1 MDSFQTEEQ
10 QPQQLQKPQQLQTS
24 TLIVPSAPP
33 IEDVFRQNALHLQ
46 SIEELNNNL
55 IMLKNIIL
63 QVESLLDIANLT
75 LEARTRYFNHLQYC
89 VAEFNAIQT
98 ELNSS
103 RCI

>member
-10 QPQQLQKPQQLQTS
+10 QPQQLQTQTS
-24 TLIVPSAPP
+24 TPIVPSAPP
-33 IEDVFRQNALHLQ
+33 IEVVFRENARHLQ
-46 SIEELNNNL
+46 SIEELNNSL

-75 LEARTRYFNHLQYC
+75 FEARTRYFNHLQYC

-98 ELNSS
+98 ELNAS